1 MNSEI
6 TCKLKNVL
14 EKRLGCSMRLLK
26 NNDASKFLARV
37 SPAMK
42 SAIGLDVLFLAN
54 SLLALNSVLNKQNVL
69 LFVQIN

>member
-42 SAIGLDVLFLAN
+42 SATGLDAPI
-54 SLLALNSVLNKQNVL
+54 SSKQFFGL
-69 LFVQIN
+69 KFSFE